1 MKIKLICF
9 SSAGRSLV
17 EKISE
22 KLSSKGNEC
31 EAYGKCT
38 FISEC
43 NVIPV
48 TQPLQVWTENAF
60 HDSDAIIFVG
70 AAGIAVRAIAPFVKT
85 KVADPAII
93 VLDEKGIYS
102 IPLLSGH
109 MGGANSLAKTIAEIT
124 GAEAIIT
131 TATDIN
137 GKFSV
142 DSFAE
147 ERGMHISSM
156 SYAKDISAYILEKGS
171 VGFKSDFPVEGNLP
185 NGLVYA
191 EDGDLGV
198 HITSS
203 DLKGPFYKT
212 LNLIPKTIIVGLGC
226 RKDTPAETIEELVIK
241 VLKSNKLSIHS
252 VKAAASI
259 DLKMNVPGIL
269 SFCKKYSVG
278 VSFFSKE
285 ELEGVDGDFSE
296 SSFVKSIT
304 GIGNVCERAA
314 LKASDSG
321 RLIQKKVAEDGVT
334 VALAS
339 EPFIVYLEK

>member
-9 SSAGRSLV
+9 SSAGCSLV

-38 FISEC
+38 FISEY

-124 GAEAIIT
+124 GAEAVIT

-147 ERGMHISSM
+147 ERGMHIGSM
-156 SYAKDISAYILEKGS
+156 SYAKDISAYILEKGN

-241 VLKSNKLSIHS
+241 VLKSNELSIHS

-259 DLKMNVPGIL
+259 DLKMNEPGIL
-269 SFCKKYSVG
+269 GFCKKYSLG

-285 ELEGVDGDFSE
+285 ELECVDGDFSE
-296 SSFVKSIT
+296 SPFVKSIT

-314 LKASDSG
+314 LKASDGG
-321 RLIQKKVAEDGVT
+321 RLIQKKVAENGVT

-339 EPFIVYLEK
+339 EPFIVHLEK

>member
-1 MKIKLICF
+1 MKIKLIGF
-9 SSAGRSLV
+9 STAGCSLV

-22 KLSSKGNEC
+22 GLSSKGNEC

-38 FISEC
+38 FVSEC
-43 NVIPV
+43 KVIPV
-48 TQPLQVWTENAF
+48 TQPLQAWTEKAF

-70 AAGIAVRAIAPFVKT
+70 AVGIAVRAIAPFVKT

-93 VLDEKGIYS
+93 VLDEKGMYS

-109 MGGANSLAKTIAEIT
+109 IGGANSLAKIIAEMT
-124 GAEAIIT
+124 GAEAVIT

-147 ERGMHISSM
+147 ERSMYISSM
-156 SYAKDISAYILEKGS
+156 SCAKDVSAYILEKGS
-171 VGFKSDFPVEGNLP
+171 VGFKSDFPVDGNLP
-185 NGLVYA
+185 NGLIYA
-191 EDGDLGV
+191 EDGDIGV

-203 DLKGPFYKT
+203 DLKGPFCKT

-226 RKDTPAETIEELVIK
+226 RKDTPAEKIEELVIK
-241 VLKSNKLSIHS
+241 VLKSNELSIHS

-259 DLKMNVPGIL
+259 DLKMNEPGIL
-269 SFCKKYSVG
+269 SFCKKYG
-278 VSFFSKE
+278 LDASFFSKE
-285 ELEGVDGDFSE
+285 ELEGVEGDFSD

-304 GIGNVCERAA
+304 GVGNVCERAA
-314 LKASDSG
+314 IKASDNGS
-321 RLIQKKVAEDGVT
+321 LIQKKVAEDGVT

-339 EPFIVYLEK
+339 EPFIIHLEK